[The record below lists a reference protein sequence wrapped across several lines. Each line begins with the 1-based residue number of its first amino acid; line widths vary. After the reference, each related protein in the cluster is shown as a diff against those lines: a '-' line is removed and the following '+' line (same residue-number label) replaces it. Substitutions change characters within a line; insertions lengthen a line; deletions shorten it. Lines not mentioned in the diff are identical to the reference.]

1 MSKTPSEQSSLRSE
15 NSYTFN
21 YDNDYGDDGSETQND
36 NDLSDAL
43 TESLNNLQSVILE
56 YNTIVNQVISKK
68 DSLNRTLHNDSRADS
83 NSIVAIPDIGTSV
96 GEQHSEESSVD
107 VRLPTYDTN
116 GSFSGETTDEVRNME
131 AYEELLDDSITILS
145 SIIPQ

>member
-1 MSKTPSEQSSLRSE
+1 MSTPPSEQTSLRSE

-21 YDNDYGDDGSETQND
+21 YDNDSGDDGSETQND

-96 GEQHSEESSVD
+96 GEQRSEESSVD
-107 VRLPTYDTN
+107 VRLPAYGTN
-116 GSFSGETTDEVRNME
+116 GSLSGETTEEFRKMK
-131 AYEELLDDSITILS
+131 AYRELLDDSITILS